1 MPASK
6 ANNSAFAITRL
17 NAACGKRG
25 CAGRTIDDVA
35 IDVLGPFDEL
45 RIARPRRGSMLMTNQ
60 AASSPIASRH
70 TVANAI
76 GVVTRPVVG

>member
-6 ANNSAFAITRL
+6 ANNSAFAIARL
-17 NAACGKRG
+17 NAACGERG
-25 CAGRTIDDVA
+25 CADRA

>member
-6 ANNSAFAITRL
+6 ANNNARAIARL
-17 NAACGKRG
+17 NAACAQRG
-25 CAGRTIDDVA
+25 CADRVIDDVA

-45 RIARPRRGSMLMTNQ
+45 RIARPRRGSLLMTNQ
-60 AASSPIASRH
+60 AASSPIASLD
-70 TVANAI
+70 TVANAT